1 MTHAASTPEVDQRHG
16 DRAKG
21 PQETEA
27 PSGLSRAENEEV
39 EARGNPS
46 TPVVFEIL
54 RREGEAEMDRPL
66 VSLGWSGLTAGF
78 SLAFSLV
85 AEGALRSRLPDT
97 PWRSLITHAGY
108 PVGFLIVVLGRQQLF
123 TENTITA
130 VLPVTKGFTLRK
142 LGLMGRLWA
151 MVLVAN
157 LVGTLLAAVF
167 TRFIPAFPPDV
178 VQAMLAVAREE
189 ILPDPMQMFWCAVPA
204 GFLVAGMV
212 WLLPTADA
220 AQFHV
225 VALMTY
231 LIAVAGLKHVIAG
244 SFDAFLLMMN
254 GALSPGA
261 VATGFLGPVLLGN
274 IIGGTGL
281 FALLSYGQVAKEI

>member
-1 MTHAASTPEVDQRHG
+1 MERAASTGQSDDSAKPED
-16 DRAKG
+16 AT
-21 PQETEA
+21 PEA
-27 PSGLSRAENEEV
+27 GFSSAEHEEI

-66 VSLGWSGLTAGF
+66 VSLGWSGVTAGF

-85 AEGALRSRLPDT
+85 AEGALRARLPGT

-130 VLPVTKGFTLRK
+130 VLPVTKAFTIRNLA
-142 LGLMGRLWA
+142 LMARLWA
-151 MVLVAN
+151 VVLAAN
-157 LVGTLLAAVF
+157 LVGTMLAAVF
-167 TRFIPAFPPDV
+167 TRFVPAFPPEV
-178 VQAMLAVAREE
+178 VQAMLAVAREG

-204 GFLVAGMV
+204 GFLIAGMV

-244 SFDAFLLMMN
+244 SFDAFLLMLN
-254 GALSPGA
+254 GAMSPSA
-261 VATGFLGPVLLGN
+261 VATGFLLPVLLGN

>member
-1 MTHAASTPEVDQRHG
+1 MTSAASTDTDSDRPEPKSDME
-16 DRAKG
+16 
-21 PQETEA
+21 PQDDEA
-27 PSGLSRAENEEV
+27 GFSPAEHEEI
-39 EARGNPS
+39 ESRGNPS

-54 RREGEAEMDRPL
+54 RREGESEMDRPL
-66 VSLGWSGLTAGF
+66 VSLWWSGITAGF

-85 AEGALRSRLPDT
+85 AEGALRARLPDA
-97 PWRSLITHAGY
+97 PWRPLLVHAGY

-130 VLPVTKGFTLRK
+130 VLPVTKAFTAHNLSR
-142 LGLMGRLWA
+142 MGRLWA
-151 MVLVAN
+151 VVLVAN

-167 TRFIPAFPPDV
+167 TRYVPAFPPEV
-178 VQAMLAVAREE
+178 TQAMLAVAREG
-189 ILPDPMQMFWCAVPA
+189 ILPDPVQMFCLAIPA

-231 LIAVAGLKHVIAG
+231 LIAVGGFQHVIAG

-254 GALSPGA
+254 GGASPAA
-261 VATGFLGPVLLGN
+261 VATGFLLPVLAGN

-281 FALLSYGQVAKEI
+281 FALLSYGQVAKEL